1 MESSYIAPMYVKD
14 TGYNSKFDMASPWIQ
29 ISQRLLASKVQ
40 EPGTKHSSSQPLIAI
55 EERNDNLG
63 KECGD
68 TKNSGNLYF
77 YIFCVNTGAVKED
90 LVSTVTSL
98 DSFIIIRDGAA
109 AAVYG
114 DVLDDY
120 DEAGGDDQIVGDV
133 SN

>member
-1 MESSYIAPMYVKD
+1 MEYFSFAGLSMNPDKSEVISFQSSRTRNKAFI
-14 TGYNSKFDMASPWIQ
+14 
-29 ISQRLLASKVQ
+29 L
-40 EPGTKHSSSQPLIAI
+40 SQPLIAI

-68 TKNSGNLYF
+68 TKNSGKLYF
-77 YIFCVNTGAVKED
+77 YVFCVNTGAVKED

-98 DSFIIIRDGAA
+98 DSFIIIRDGATA

>member
-1 MESSYIAPMYVKD
+1 MEYFSFAGLSTNPDKSEIISFQSSRTRNK
-14 TGYNSKFDMASPWIQ
+14 
-29 ISQRLLASKVQ
+29 
-40 EPGTKHSSSQPLIAI
+40 PLIAI

-68 TKNSGNLYF
+68 TKNSGKLYF
-77 YIFCVNTGAVKED
+77 YVFCVNTGAVKED

-98 DSFIIIRDGAA
+98 DSFIIIRDRAAA